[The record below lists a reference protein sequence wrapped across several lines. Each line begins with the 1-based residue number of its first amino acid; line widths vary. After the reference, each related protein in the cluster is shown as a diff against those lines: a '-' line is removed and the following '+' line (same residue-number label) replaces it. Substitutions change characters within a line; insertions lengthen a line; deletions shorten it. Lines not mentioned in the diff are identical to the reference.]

1 MGSNILE
8 QRMLE
13 DTLEMF
19 QSEDYASI
27 SASQGVML
35 IDGWLQAL
43 ENDPN
48 VESIQNNLTALREQ
62 LNSPSPDRE
71 SVKLLLNHLADQV
84 QEVAQA
90 NTSEGQ
96 WTGGLQSM
104 GVILREFSDQ
114 L

>member
-1 MGSNILE
+1 MESNILE

-13 DTLEMF
+13 DTLETF
-19 QSEDYASI
+19 QTDDYSSVTPA
-27 SASQGVML
+27 QGVML

-48 VESIQNNLTALREQ
+48 VESVQMNLAELREQ
-62 LNSPSPDRE
+62 LNSPTPDR
-71 SVKLLLNHLADQV
+71 STVKHLLNQLASQV
-84 QEVAQA
+84 QDIAQG
-90 NTSEGQ
+90 NWLEGP

-104 GVILREFSDQ
+104 GVILHDFSNK

>member
-1 MGSNILE
+1 MGTNILE

-13 DTLEMF
+13 DTLETF
-19 QSEDYASI
+19 QADNYESVTPE
-27 SASQGVML
+27 QGVML

-48 VESIQNNLTALREQ
+48 VESVQLNLNQLREQ
-62 LNSPSPDRE
+62 LNSPMPDRAV
-71 SVKLLLNHLADQV
+71 VKDLLVQMASQV
-84 QEVAQA
+84 QEIAQGPSA
-90 NTSEGQ
+90 EGQ

-104 GVILREFSDQ
+104 GVILRDFSKR